1 MKRALLRFG
10 KGFKVRVNHRR
21 SQAATMTLARGEREG
36 DPGNT
41 HRGADQWLFVV
52 RGMGTARV
60 NGKPYPLR
68 PGTLLLIERGDRHEI
83 IAERGRLETLNI
95 YIPPA
100 YTAGGD
106 EQSAAR
112 RGPT

>member
-52 RGMGTARV
+52 REWHGSGQWQAVPVAAGNAAADRAR
-60 NGKPYPLR
+60 
-68 PGTLLLIERGDRHEI
+68 
-83 IAERGRLETLNI
+83 
-95 YIPPA
+95 
-100 YTAGGD
+100 
-106 EQSAAR
+106 
-112 RGPT
+112 